1 MSGLRDRKKADRSRR
16 ILEAAGE
23 LFRTTGYEAARI
35 EDIAARADVG
45 VGTAYNYFS
54 NKGEM
59 LLAITTMEVETVM
72 EKAEHAL
79 NQPQPDVA
87 TALSRLVNVYFDYS
101 LVYLTKDMWRS
112 AIALSIQQP
121 TTPFGLRYAA
131 LDLRLCKQVLWL
143 LQSLQKTGLIAPAI
157 DIESVSE
164 IVFNN
169 LNTMFTEFVKQDAME
184 VEAARKIVLRQNAPI
199 AAYLSRA

>member
-16 ILEAAGE
+16 ILEAAAE

-131 LDLRLCKQVLWL
+131 LDLRLSKQVLWL
-143 LQSLQKTGLIAPAI
+143 LQSLQKAGLIATAV

>member
-143 LQSLQKTGLIAPAI
+143 LQSLQKAGLIAPVI